1 MRQFYVTLIERR
13 LSNVSGGLR
22 SPLGD
27 CGLGGSAHVATDYG
41 DGVPL
46 PLTILFGAGEQT
58 VDFVD
63 VFAEHKI
70 ISIIYVESNQFR
82 NKDSM
87 NISTFSRMF
96 PSISMHFA
104 MLPVYFFIFKADDC

>member
-1 MRQFYVTLIERR
+1 
-13 LSNVSGGLR
+13 
-22 SPLGD
+22 
-27 CGLGGSAHVATDYG
+27 LGGSAHVATDYG

-46 PLTILFGAGEQT
+46 PLTVLFGAGEQT

-87 NISTFSRMF
+87 NNQPFQECFR
-96 PSISMHFA
+96 A
-104 MLPVYFFIFKADDC
+104 